1 MLFSMHMSIFMNIM
15 HVVGEICTPEA
26 LQTEDY
32 PCELTMARWKAWIA
46 GNHNYVDGVLKSIG
60 SRLFEFGAELLN
72 SNVSLVDQLRKDG
85 EGWLTVINRIS
96 WNFGMSSF
104 NTHELRSAST
114 DLFSVSETDVL
125 AELSERMNA

>member
-1 MLFSMHMSIFMNIM
+1 M
-15 HVVGEICTPEA
+15 HVVDEICTPEA

-32 PCELTMARWKAWIA
+32 PCELTMVRWKAWIA
-46 GNHNYVDGVLKSIG
+46 GNHNHVDGVLKSIG

-72 SNVSLVDQLRKDG
+72 SNVSLVDQLRKDS
-85 EGWLTVINRIS
+85 EGWLTVINRIT

-104 NTHELRSAST
+104 NTHQLRSAST